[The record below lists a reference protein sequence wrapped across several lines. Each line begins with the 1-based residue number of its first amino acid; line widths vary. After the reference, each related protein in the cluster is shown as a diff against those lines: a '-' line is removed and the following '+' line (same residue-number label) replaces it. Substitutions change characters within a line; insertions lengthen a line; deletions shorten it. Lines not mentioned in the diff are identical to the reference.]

1 MTFDEAID
9 AGVGTGCGRIGR
21 SHPAE
26 SQERGMEN
34 SDHPQSRQ
42 TITSGDGV
50 IGGWLSVRM
59 QLR

>member
-1 MTFDEAID
+1 MRAEEMD
-9 AGVGTGCGRIGR
+9 GVTATGCGRIGR

-26 SQERGMEN
+26 SQERGIEN

-42 TITSGDGV
+42 TMTSGDGV
-50 IGGWLSVRM
+50 IGGWLSVRR